1 MKKPIILIVV
11 TLFLIATILFY
22 FFSPN
27 LNSSDLKE
35 STPQSGLDLDQ
46 SIFWHSNYQTAIT
59 QAQKENKLL
68 LIDFYA
74 DWCVS
79 CKEMEAFTFTD
90 PKVAEQMS
98 RSMLLRADVT
108 KNDKLDRGLLKRFG
122 LFGPPA
128 ILFFSPQG
136 QETRNGRVVGFMN
149 KSEFYDHL
157 MAVYD
162 DMSIQVQASN
172 NY

>member
-1 MKKPIILIVV
+1 MTAAHELVFETVKSADELDAYIQTSIQQGQPLIL
-11 TLFLIATILFY
+11 
-22 FFSPN
+22 
-27 LNSSDLKE
+27 
-35 STPQSGLDLDQ
+35 
-46 SIFWHSNYQTAIT
+46 
-59 QAQKENKLL
+59 
-68 LIDFYA
+68 DFYA

-108 KNDKLDRGLLKRFG
+108 KNDKLDRGLLKRFS